1 MKIYA
6 ARVVAVTSLLLATAV
21 GAASPASADEW
32 EMPDVEGDILQ
43 SAQDAVLKASD
54 GAVAPETSVASG
66 PPYEQINLTYWEVC
80 SQSPEAGE
88 EISGDTPPE
97 LEVARP
103 NQC

>member
-6 ARVVAVTSLLLATAV
+6 ARLIGATSLLFATAV
-21 GAASPASADEW
+21 GAASPAVADEW
-32 EMPDVEGDILQ
+32 KMPDVEGELLQ
-43 SAQDAVLKASD
+43 SAQDAVLEASD
-54 GAVAPETSVASG
+54 GAVVPDTSVASG

-88 EISGDTPPE
+88 EMSGDTAPE

>member
-1 MKIYA
+1 MKIHA
-6 ARVVAVTSLLLATAV
+6 ARIITVTSLLFATAV
-21 GAASPASADEW
+21 GVASPAMADEW
-32 EMPDVEGDILQ
+32 EMPDVEGELLQ
-43 SAQDAVLKASD
+43 SATDAVLKASD
-54 GAVAPETSVASG
+54 GAVAPETSVAAG

-88 EISGDTPPE
+88 EVSGDTPPE

>member
-1 MKIYA
+1 MKIHA
-6 ARVVAVTSLLLATAV
+6 ARLVAVTSLLLTTAV
-21 GAASPASADEW
+21 GAASPALADEW
-32 EMPDVEGDILQ
+32 KMPDVEGELLQ
-43 SAQDAVLKASD
+43 NATDAVLKASD
-54 GAVAPETSVASG
+54 GSVSPETSVAAG

-80 SQSPEAGE
+80 AQSPEAGE